1 MPTFDLLGR
10 LTFNLPI
17 TNVGDKASVEI
28 ILALFMQN
36 LRVFQ
41 NVTAK
46 SGLQFVIQMPSS
58 FWMFCWNQSKSIVIQ
73 KLWRKSV
80 KKDASSLPLPAEVF
94 LLP

>member
-1 MPTFDLLGR
+1 MPTFDLLGH

-46 SGLQFVIQMPSS
+46 SGLQFVIQMPS
-58 FWMFCWNQSKSIVIQ
+58 FCMFCWNQSKNIVVQ

-94 LLP
+94 WLP